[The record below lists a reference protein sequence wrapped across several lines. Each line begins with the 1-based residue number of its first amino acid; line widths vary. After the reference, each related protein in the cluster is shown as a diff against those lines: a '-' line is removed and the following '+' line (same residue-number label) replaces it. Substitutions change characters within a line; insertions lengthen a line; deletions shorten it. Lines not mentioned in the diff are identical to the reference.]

1 MQRRSVQPSIE
12 YRRNANR
19 AGCCTARRVSPS
31 QIGPWLFK
39 RLASAQ
45 SSMISPLIASIPPE
59 DTRALRRTSMHPPAA
74 AAVFLRPLLTREN
87 GNSMAK
93 KNTKAG
99 MRNRSAGLSQDSFA
113 IRETSA
119 RLWASARRTSCER
132 LSGECSMSAS
142 VSQKNSEAL
151 PSAAA
156 MPWDNAHSLPVQPAV
171 RGPPEITVIRADAT
185 SRTRPAVSSVL

>member
-1 MQRRSVQPSIE
+1 MDRISPKCE
-12 YRRNANR
+12 YGRML
-19 AGCCTARRVSPS
+19 TARRVSPS

-39 RLASAQ
+39 RRASAQ

-59 DTRALRRTSMHPPAA
+59 DTRALRRTSMHPPAP
-74 AAVFLRPLLTREN
+74 AAVFLRSSLTHEN

-113 IRETSA
+113 ISETSA
-119 RLWASARRTSCER
+119 RSWASAYWTSCER
-132 LSGECSMSAS
+132 LSRECSISAS
-142 VSQKNSEAL
+142 VSQKNSGAQ

-156 MPWDNAHSLPVQPAV
+156 MPWDNAHSLPVQPAGRV
-171 RGPPEITVIRADAT
+171 PPETTVIRADAI
-185 SRTRPAVSSVL
+185 SRIRSAVSSVL